1 MRQTAWSIKPAPT
14 FSDAL
19 AVVRQTLWQHLLF
32 SMCKRTRNVQKMSD
46 RQIKRLTSALSYTNG

>member
-1 MRQTAWSIKPAPT
+1 VAT

-19 AVVRQTLWQHLLF
+19 AEVRKGLWQDLLF
-32 SMCKRTRNVQKMSD
+32 STSKRQRDHQKISE